1 MESISLL
8 WDINSW
14 GPVTRGFVFVIW
26 AIAGAVLAFE
36 LFYLVKWLLAFRKG
50 VAAKSIANHLKI
62 YEATFLK
69 GLGDGRK
76 TTEHA
81 IDILPMTTLQ
91 PGVALTRSMPN
102 MLIGIGILGTFVGL
116 SIGVLGLQN
125 QGSAEEIQQGI
136 QGLLQSMS
144 TAFVTSVYGMAGS
157 LILNFFIRLF
167 SDIEG
172 R

>member
-14 GPVTRGFVFVIW
+14 GAVTRGFVFVIW
-26 AIAGAVLAFE
+26 AIAGTVLAFE

-50 VAAKSIANHLKI
+50 VGAKGIANHLKK

-69 GLGDGRK
+69 DLGDGRK

-91 PGVALTRSMPN
+91 PGVGRLWGFPS
-102 MLIGIGILGTFVGL
+102 
-116 SIGVLGLQN
+116 
-125 QGSAEEIQQGI
+125 GSWGSRIKAVRKRF
-136 QGLLQSMS
+136 SK
-144 TAFVTSVYGMAGS
+144 AFKGCFRAC
-157 LILNFFIRLF
+157 RLHL
-167 SDIEG
+167 
-172 R
+172 

>member
-8 WDINSW
+8 WDISSW
-14 GPVTRGFVFVIW
+14 GPVTKIFVYVIW
-26 AIAGAVLAFE
+26 GIGAVVLAAEFY
-36 LFYLVKWLLAFRKG
+36 YLVKWLVAFRKG
-50 VAAKSIANHLKI
+50 AGAKSIANHLKK

-69 GLGDGRK
+69 DLGDGRK

-125 QGSAEEIQQGI
+125 QGS
-136 QGLLQSMS
+136 
-144 TAFVTSVYGMAGS
+144 
-157 LILNFFIRLF
+157 
-167 SDIEG
+167 
-172 R
+172 